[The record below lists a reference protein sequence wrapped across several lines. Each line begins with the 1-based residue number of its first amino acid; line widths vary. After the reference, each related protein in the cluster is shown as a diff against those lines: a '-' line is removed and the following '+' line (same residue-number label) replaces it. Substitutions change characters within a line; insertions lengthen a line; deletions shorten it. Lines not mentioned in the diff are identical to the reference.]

1 MMTKVGRLFEEEKI
15 AYGEKLVAEALEQQ
29 ERKEKQSLMEIAKK
43 MMKRGMSTAEI
54 QGCITNKAD
63 SNMRNSRRKHA
74 AGSFG
79 SFENH
84 NRRRT
89 ADTGWRGGGG

>member
-29 ERKEKQSLMEIAKK
+29 ERKEKQSLMEIAK

-54 QGCITNKAD
+54 QGCITNLTYEEIERLKA
-63 SNMRNSRRKHA
+63 
-74 AGSFG
+74 
-79 SFENH
+79 
-84 NRRRT
+84 
-89 ADTGWRGGGG
+89 